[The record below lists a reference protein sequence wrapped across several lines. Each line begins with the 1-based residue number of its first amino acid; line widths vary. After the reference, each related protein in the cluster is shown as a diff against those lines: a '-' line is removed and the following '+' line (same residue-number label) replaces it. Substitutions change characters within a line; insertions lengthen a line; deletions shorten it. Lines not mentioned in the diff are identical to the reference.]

1 MDDNPENRDNAR
13 IRYKS
18 PVTIEN
24 LQAGIIYQAR
34 MLNFS
39 KFGLYFESDSLLGLG
54 DEVFI
59 GIEYSPY
66 ADSQDTYEC
75 VRAKIMWRREL
86 PTSFFKYGYG
96 VKYSIDYDKQKSQSG
111 NLKIVE
117 DQRKHVRIRYS
128 KTIIF
133 ATQNKILNGITK
145 DISPSGVF
153 IETRHRLEVGQTVTL
168 TIPLKNARYAK
179 IKSEIIWAGPTGEID
194 DSGNAYVDQFINGRA
209 EGPIA

>member
-1 MDDNPENRDNAR
+1 MDDNPENRNNAR

-24 LQAGIIYQAR
+24 LKAGIIYQAR

-39 KFGLYFESDSLLGLG
+39 KYGLYFEADSLLGLG

-75 VRAKIMWRREL
+75 VRATIMWRREL

-96 VKYSIDYDKQKSQSG
+96 VKYSIDYDKQKSRNGS
-111 NLKIVE
+111 LKIIE
-117 DQRKHVRIRYS
+117 DQRKHARKRYS
-128 KTIIF
+128 KHILF
-133 ATQNKILNGITK
+133 STQNKILSGITK
-145 DISPSGVF
+145 NISPSGVF
-153 IETRHRLEVGQTVTL
+153 IETHHRLEVGQTVTL
-168 TIPLKNARYAK
+168 VVPLKNDKKAK
-179 IKSEIIWAGPTGEID
+179 IQSEIIWDSPAGFGVKFLSIKK
-194 DSGNAYVDQFINGRA
+194 
-209 EGPIA
+209 IAN

>member
-1 MDDNPENRDNAR
+1 MDDNPENRNNAR

-24 LQAGIIYQAR
+24 LKAGIIYQAR

-39 KFGLYFESDSLLGLG
+39 KYGWYFEADSLLGLG

-75 VRAKIMWRREL
+75 VRATIMWRREL

-96 VKYSIDYDKQKSQSG
+96 VKYSIDYDKQ
-111 NLKIVE
+111 
-117 DQRKHVRIRYS
+117 
-128 KTIIF
+128 
-133 ATQNKILNGITK
+133 NGIIWHLARDYAFYAELHK
-145 DISPSGVF
+145 RKKSPSYN
-153 IETRHRLEVGQTVTL
+153 
-168 TIPLKNARYAK
+168 K
-179 IKSEIIWAGPTGEID
+179 AG
-194 DSGNAYVDQFINGRA
+194 R
-209 EGPIA
+209 

>member
-1 MDDNPENRDNAR
+1 MDDNPENRINAR
-13 IRYKS
+13 IKYKS

-24 LQAGIIYQAR
+24 LKAGIIYQAR

-39 KFGLYFESDSLLGLG
+39 KFGLYFEADSLLGLG

-96 VKYSIDYDKQKSQSG
+96 VKYSIDYDKQKSRNGS
-111 NLKIVE
+111 LKIVE
-117 DQRKHVRIRYS
+117 DQRKHVRMRYS
-128 KTIIF
+128 KSIIF

-153 IETRHRLEVGQTVTL
+153 IETQHRLEVGQTVTL

-179 IKSEIIWAGPTGEID
+179 IKSEIIWAGP
-194 DSGNAYVDQFINGRA
+194 
-209 EGPIA
+209 EGFGVKFLHIKK

>member
-1 MDDNPENRDNAR
+1 MVDNPENRNNAR
-13 IRYKS
+13 IGYKS

-24 LQAGIIYQAR
+24 LKAGIIYQAR

-39 KFGLYFESDSLLGLG
+39 KYGLYFETDSLLSLG

-96 VKYSIDYDKQKSQSG
+96 VKYSIDYDKQKSRKGS
-111 NLKIVE
+111 LKIVE
-117 DQRKHVRIRYS
+117 DQRKHARKRYS
-128 KTIIF
+128 KHIIF
-133 ATQNKILNGITK
+133 AARNKILSGITK

-153 IETRHRLEVGQTVTL
+153 IETRDRLEVGQTVTL
-168 TIPLKNARYAK
+168 TIPLKNDRNAK
-179 IKSEIIWAGPTGEID
+179 IKGEVTWAGP
-194 DSGNAYVDQFINGRA
+194 
-209 EGPIA
+209 EGFGVKFLRITKT

>member
-1 MDDNPENRDNAR
+1 MADNPENRDNAR

-24 LQAGIIYQAR
+24 LKAGIIYQAR

-39 KFGLYFESDSLLGLG
+39 KYGLYFETDSLLDLG
-54 DEVFI
+54 DEVYI

-96 VKYSIDYDKQKSQSG
+96 VKYSIDYDKQKSRNGS
-111 NLKIVE
+111 LKIVE
-117 DQRKHVRIRYS
+117 DQRKHDRKRYS
-128 KTIIF
+128 KRINF
-133 ATQNKILNGITK
+133 ATQNRILSGITK
-145 DISPSGVF
+145 DISPSGVC
-153 IETRHRLEVGQTVTL
+153 IETHNRLEEGQIVLL
-168 TIPLKNARYAK
+168 TIPLKTAKNAK
-179 IKSEIIWAGPTGEID
+179 ITGEVIWAGP
-194 DSGNAYVDQFINGRA
+194 
-209 EGPIA
+209 EGFGVKFLHIKK

>member
-75 VRAKIMWRREL
+75 VRANIMWRREL

-179 IKSEIIWAGPTGEID
+179 IKSEIIWAGTSSPFPFCAFID
-194 DSGNAYVDQFINGRA
+194 VTNTSGG
-209 EGPIA
+209 

>member
-24 LQAGIIYQAR
+24 LKAGIIYQAR

-39 KFGLYFESDSLLGLG
+39 KFGLYFETDSLLGLG

-66 ADSQDTYEC
+66 ADSHDTYEC
-75 VRAKIMWRREL
+75 VRAKIMWRRQL

-96 VKYSIDYDKQKSQSG
+96 VKYSIDYDKQKSRES

-117 DQRKHVRIRYS
+117 DQRKHARKRYS
-128 KTIIF
+128 KHIIF
-133 ATQNKILNGITK
+133 STRNKILNGITK

-153 IETRHRLEVGQTVTL
+153 IETQHRLEVGQTVTL
-168 TIPLKNARYAK
+168 TIPLKTGKNAK
-179 IKSEIIWAGPTGEID
+179 ITSEVMWDGP
-194 DSGNAYVDQFINGRA
+194 
-209 EGPIA
+209 EGFGVKFLQIK

>member
-1 MDDNPENRDNAR
+1 MDDNPENRNNAR
-13 IRYKS
+13 IKYKS

-24 LQAGIIYQAR
+24 LKAGIIYQAR

-39 KFGLYFESDSLLGLG
+39 KYGLYFEADSLLGLG

-96 VKYSIDYDKQKSQSG
+96 VKYSIDYDKQKLRNGS
-111 NLKIVE
+111 LKIVE
-117 DQRKHVRIRYS
+117 DQRKHVRKRYS
-128 KTIIF
+128 KHIIF
-133 ATQNKILNGITK
+133 STQNKILSGITK

-153 IETRHRLEVGQTVTL
+153 IETQDRLQVGQTVTL
-168 TIPLKNARYAK
+168 VVPLKNDRKAK
-179 IKSEIIWAGPTGEID
+179 IPSEIIWAGPDGFGVKFLHIKK
-194 DSGNAYVDQFINGRA
+194 I
-209 EGPIA
+209 